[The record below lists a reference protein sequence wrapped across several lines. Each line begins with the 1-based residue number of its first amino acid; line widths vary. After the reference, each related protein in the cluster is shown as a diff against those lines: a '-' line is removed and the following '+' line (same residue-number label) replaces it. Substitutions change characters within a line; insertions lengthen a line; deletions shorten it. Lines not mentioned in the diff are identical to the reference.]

1 MRALIF
7 AALALILDASGIQA
21 AEDGLLLAPEALS
34 LQREGKLVLID
45 IRTPEE
51 WKQTGVPAGAKRA
64 DMYNRQGP
72 AAFVEDVLAQVDG
85 NRETPIGLI
94 CRVGNRSTKAHKL
107 LVSKGFTNVFNI
119 KEGMQG
125 SEAGPG
131 WLKRGLPLES
141 CAKC

>member
-1 MRALIF
+1 MRALF
-7 AALALILDASGIQA
+7 LVALSLLFSLNAAQAADVGVLLATEALA
-21 AEDGLLLAPEALS
+21 
-34 LQREGKLVLID
+34 LQREGKLVIID

-51 WKQTGVPAGAKRA
+51 WRQTGIPLGAKRA

-72 AAFVEDVLAQVDG
+72 AAFVDDVLTQVEG
-85 NRETPIGLI
+85 NRAAPIGLI

-107 LVSKGFTNVFNI
+107 LLSKGFTNVFNV

-125 SEAGPG
+125 SETGPG
-131 WLKRGLPLES
+131 WLKRGLPLDG